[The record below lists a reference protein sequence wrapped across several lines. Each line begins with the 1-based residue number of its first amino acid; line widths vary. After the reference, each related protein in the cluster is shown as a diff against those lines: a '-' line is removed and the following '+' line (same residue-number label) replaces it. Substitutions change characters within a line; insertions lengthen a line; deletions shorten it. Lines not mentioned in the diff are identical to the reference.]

1 VSLLHFAFLVFL
13 PLTLSLFLMSNDFSF
28 SDDDKPKEDVAT
40 VPPFGFSGTPRG
52 QSQEET
58 MVTKPSPVP
67 PKKKETAPP
76 SKRQKRGAT
85 ATASLE
91 VHQPSSSSDNVSS
104 AAYTR
109 FFLSMILR
117 FLYDLYPAGFDAEV
131 SFSWR

>member
-1 VSLLHFAFLVFL
+1 
-13 PLTLSLFLMSNDFSF
+13 MSNDFSF
-28 SDDDKPKEDVAT
+28 SDNDKPKEDAAI
-40 VPPFGFSGTPRG
+40 VPPFGFSATPGG
-52 QSQEET
+52 QSQEDT
-58 MVTKPSPVP
+58 VVTKPSPVP
-67 PKKKETAPP
+67 PTKKETTPS

-109 FFLSMILR
+109 FFLSLILR
-117 FLYDLYPAGFDAEV
+117 FLYDFYHAGFDAEV